1 MRIEWSYK
9 PIEKLEDHF
18 KDEDLLAIVKEFIS
32 LSLFTVATFFTTR
45 R

>member
-9 PIEKLEDHF
+9 PIEKLEEHF
-18 KDEDLLAIVKEFIS
+18 KDEDLLAIVKECVS
-32 LSLFTVATFFTTR
+32 LSLFIVATSFTTR